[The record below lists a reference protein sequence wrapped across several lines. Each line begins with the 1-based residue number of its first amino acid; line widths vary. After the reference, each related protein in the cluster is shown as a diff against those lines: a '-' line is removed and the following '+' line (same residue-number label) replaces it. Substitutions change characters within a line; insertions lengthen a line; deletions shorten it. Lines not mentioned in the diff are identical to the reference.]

1 MREALILSGVRTAIG
16 KAPRGSLSR
25 VRPDELAAAVV
36 AEAVRRVPGLEPG
49 RVEDV
54 ILGCALPEGPQ
65 GLNVARIAALRAG
78 LPASVPGY
86 TVNRF
91 CASGLQAVAN
101 AAAAVATGAAEVV
114 VAGGVESMSLV
125 PVPGGRPEPNP
136 YLVAHMPAAYMSMG
150 QTAEE
155 VAARFSVSRE
165 DQDAFALESHRR
177 AARAIA
183 EGRFAAEILPVAV
196 RRVRMED
203 GMVAGEDVAEFTEDE
218 GVRRDTSAEALAAL
232 RPVFRAGGTVTAGN
246 ASQTSDGAAA
256 LVLASPEAAAALGA
270 RPLGVFRSFAV
281 AGVDP
286 DVMGIGPVAAV
297 PRALARAGVGLGDVE
312 VVELNEAFASQALA
326 VIRRLG
332 LDPARVNPNGGAIA
346 LGHPLGCTG
355 ARLTVTLLGELAR
368 RGGHGRR
375 GVVTMCIG
383 GGMGAAAVIEAA

>member
-25 VRPDELAAAVV
+25 ERPDELAAAVI
-36 AEAVRRVPGLEPG
+36 AEAVRRVPGLEPA
-49 RVEDV
+49 RIEDV

-91 CASGLQAVAN
+91 CASGLQAVWS
-101 AAAAVATGAAEVV
+101 AAAAIATGTADIV

-136 YLVAHMPAAYMSMG
+136 YLVEHYPAAYMSMG

-155 VAARFSVSRE
+155 VAARYEVSRA

-177 AARAIA
+177 AAAAIA
-183 EGRFAAEILPVAV
+183 AGRFTAEILPVPV
-196 RRVRMED
+196 RRVRIAD
-203 GMVAGEDVAEFTEDE
+203 GMVAGEDLAQFAVDE
-218 GVRRDTSAEALAAL
+218 GVRRDTSAEALAGL
-232 RPVFRAGGTVTAGN
+232 RPAFREGGTVTAGN

-256 LVLASPEAAAALGA
+256 LVLASPEAAAALGC

-286 DVMGIGPVAAV
+286 DVMGIGPVEAV
-297 PRALARAGVGLGDVE
+297 PKALARAGAALSSVDL
-312 VVELNEAFASQALA
+312 VELNEAFASQSLA

-355 ARLTVTLLGELAR
+355 ARLTVTLLNELAR
-368 RGGHGRR
+368 QGGRR